1 MTPRDPRGGR
11 DGKIGGM
18 TTRIP
23 VSTIFVRLGKA
34 YNAATNAFEG
44 ATGVNAARWRLLYL
58 ISCQPG
64 ISQRELVRQVR
75 VDPGSITRQLNSL
88 QTEGL
93 VERRDDTVDARVF
106 RLVLTRRGR
115 VEVSRVLRI
124 RAPFLDTMVEGLSVT
139 ELRALAKALDR
150 ISVNLG
156 DDVPLP
162 PGLEQ
167 ADDKPRRRPPRT
179 RPTAS

>member
-1 MTPRDPRGGR
+1 
-11 DGKIGGM
+11 M

-23 VSTIFVRLGKA
+23 VSTIFIRLGKA
-34 YNAATNAFEG
+34 YNAATNAFES

-58 ISCQPG
+58 IYCQPG

-115 VEVSRVLRI
+115 VEVARVLRI
-124 RAPFLDTMVEGLSVT
+124 RAGFLDTMVKGLSAT
-139 ELRALAKALDR
+139 ELRALAKGLDR

-162 PGLEQ
+162 TGLER
-167 ADDKPRRRPPRT
+167 AEDKPRAQRVRRRPAAP
-179 RPTAS
+179 

>member
-1 MTPRDPRGGR
+1 MS
-11 DGKIGGM
+11 
-18 TTRIP
+18 TRIP
-23 VSTIFVRLGKA
+23 VSTIFLRLGKA

-93 VERRDDTVDARVF
+93 VERRDDTVDARTF

-115 VEVSRVLRI
+115 LEVARVLRI
-124 RAPFLDTMVEGLSVT
+124 RARFLETMVEGLSDAD
-139 ELRALAKALDR
+139 LRATARALDR
-150 ISVNLG
+150 ISANLG

-162 PGLEQ
+162 AGLEQ
-167 ADDKPRRRPPRT
+167 GDAKPRRAPARKRT
-179 RPTAS
+179 ATS

>member
-124 RAPFLDTMVEGLSVT
+124 RAPFLDTM
-139 ELRALAKALDR
+139 AKALDR

-179 RPTAS
+179 RPTSS